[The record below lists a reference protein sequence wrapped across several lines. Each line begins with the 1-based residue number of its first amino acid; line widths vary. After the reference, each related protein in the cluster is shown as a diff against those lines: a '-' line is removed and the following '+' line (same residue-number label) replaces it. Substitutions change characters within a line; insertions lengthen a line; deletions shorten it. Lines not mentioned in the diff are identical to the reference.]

1 VKLLQKAAILS
12 VIMLAGCGT
21 NPFKGEFTNR
31 VVMTLSGD
39 EAHVNS
45 MYGPLG
51 IASKVDPKDAEVLR
65 ELVRLRAMVEA
76 IARAQAQQQ
85 RDKSITPL

>member
-1 VKLLQKAAILS
+1 MKRLVLLSLL
-12 VIMLAGCGT
+12 LAGCGT

-76 IARAQAQQQ
+76 IQRAQAQAQ
-85 RDKSITPL
+85 RDRL

>member
-1 VKLLQKAAILS
+1 MKRLVLLSLL
-12 VIMLAGCGT
+12 LAGCGT

-31 VVMTLSGD
+31 VSMTLGGD
-39 EAHVNS
+39 EAHISS

-51 IASKVDPKDAEVLR
+51 ITSKVDPKDAEVLR

-76 IARAQAQQQ
+76 IQRAQAQAQ
-85 RDKSITPL
+85 RDRL

>member
-1 VKLLQKAAILS
+1 MKRLVLLSLL
-12 VIMLAGCGT
+12 LAGCGT
-21 NPFKGEFTNR
+21 NPFNGEFTNR

-51 IASKVDPKDAEVLR
+51 IASKVDPKDAEVIR
-65 ELVRLRAMVEA
+65 ELIRLRGMVEA
-76 IARAQAQQQ
+76 IQRAQAQAQ
-85 RDKSITPL
+85 RDRL

>member
-1 VKLLQKAAILS
+1 MKRIVILCLL
-12 VIMLAGCGT
+12 LAGCGS

-31 VVMTLSGD
+31 LSMTLGGD
-39 EAHVNS
+39 EAHVSS

-51 IASKVDPKDAEVLR
+51 ITSKIDPKDAEVLR

>member
-1 VKLLQKAAILS
+1 MKALILLSLL
-12 VIMLAGCGT
+12 LAGCGT
-21 NPFKGEFTNR
+21 NPLAGKFTNR

-65 ELVRLRAMVEA
+65 ELVRLRGMVEA
-76 IARAQAQQQ
+76 IQRAQAQAQ
-85 RDKSITPL
+85 RDRL

>member
-1 VKLLQKAAILS
+1 MKALILLCALL
-12 VIMLAGCGT
+12 LAGCGT

-31 VVMTLSGD
+31 VSMTLGGD
-39 EAHVNS
+39 EAHISS

-51 IASKVDPKDAEVLR
+51 ITSKVDPKDAEVLR

-85 RDKSITPL
+85 RNGL